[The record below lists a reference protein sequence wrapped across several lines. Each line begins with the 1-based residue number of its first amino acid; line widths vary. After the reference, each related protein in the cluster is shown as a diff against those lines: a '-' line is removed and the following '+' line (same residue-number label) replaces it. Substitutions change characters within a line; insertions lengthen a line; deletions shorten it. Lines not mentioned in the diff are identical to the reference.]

1 MELSSL
7 WFILVTILF
16 AGFFCLEGFDYGVGI
31 LSPFVGRDEA
41 ERRKILNS
49 IGPFWHGNQVWMI
62 TAGGAMFAAF
72 PQVYATL
79 FSGFYLALFLMLAA
93 LIARGCALEFRNLRT
108 GDSWRSVWDG
118 MIFFGSAVP
127 ALLWGVAVSNLLK
140 GVPIDAHM
148 QFAGRFLDLLNG
160 YAITGGLAFVLL
172 FAYHGGIYAMLR
184 VETGIAERI
193 RLLLRKM
200 GGLIALVSLV
210 YVIFTH
216 NQTDLFAKWGAG
228 ALLTGALLMFIIS
241 YLLLERRRQGW
252 AFIFSSLTIVCVTAA
267 LFWGLYPRL
276 IVSSLNPS
284 WSLTV
289 MNAASSE
296 LTLKLMT
303 IAALLLVP
311 VILAYQAWAYWL
323 IHTKAADQDLDY

>member
-31 LSPFVGRDEA
+31 LTPFAGRDET

-62 TAGGAMFAAF
+62 TAGGAIFAAF
-72 PQVYATL
+72 PQLYATL

-108 GDSWRSVWDG
+108 GDGWRGIWDG

-127 ALLWGVAVSNLLK
+127 ALLWGVAVSNLIK

-148 QFAGRFLDLLNG
+148 QFAGQFSDLLNG
-160 YAITGGLAFVLL
+160 YAISGGLAFVLL
-172 FAYHGGIYAMLR
+172 FAYHGGVYATLR
-184 VETGIAERI
+184 VETDLAERM

-200 GGLIALVSLV
+200 GGLVAFISLL
-210 YVIFTH
+210 YVVFTY
-216 NQTDLFAKWGAG
+216 NQTDLFNKWGAG
-228 ALLTGALLMFIIS
+228 ALLTGALLLFAAS
-241 YLLLERRRQGW
+241 YVLLERRRQGW
-252 AFIFSSLTIVCVTAA
+252 AFVFSSLTIVCLTAA
-267 LFWGLYPRL
+267 IFWGLYPRL
-276 IVSSLNPS
+276 MVSSLNPA
-284 WSLTV
+284 WSLTII
-289 MNAASSE
+289 NTASSE

-303 IAALLLVP
+303 VAALLLVP
-311 VILAYQAWAYWL
+311 IILVYQAWAYWL
-323 IHTKAADQDLDY
+323 LRTKAADQDLDY